1 MAAHHWVGKAH
12 CRGPAAGSGPEG
24 EGPVISRVGAVHRS
38 LAAMFEETRAAFRD
52 GDEAEAAVAFGRLR
66 EELETHFDKEDR
78 LYYPA
83 IRALRPD
90 RAEAVNRVERAHAQ
104 FIRRF
109 ELIVAQIQEG
119 KLDEDER
126 KAVGQKEGRLV
137 RYCICTEDGPQ
148 MLVCEPLLPG
158 VLES

>member
-1 MAAHHWVGKAH
+1 
-12 CRGPAAGSGPEG
+12 
-24 EGPVISRVGAVHRS
+24 VISRVGAVHRS

-52 GDEAEAAVAFGRLR
+52 GDEAEAVVAFGRLR

-119 KLDEDER
+119 KLDEAER
-126 KAVGQKEGRLV
+126 SFEEFAEAFIFHEIREEDLIRSLERELAQTRL
-137 RYCICTEDGPQ
+137 
-148 MLVCEPLLPG
+148 
-158 VLES
+158 

>member
-1 MAAHHWVGKAH
+1 
-12 CRGPAAGSGPEG
+12 
-24 EGPVISRVGAVHRS
+24 
-38 LAAMFEETRAAFRD
+38 MFEETRAAFRD
-52 GDEAEAAVAFGRLR
+52 GDEAEAVVAFGRLR

-119 KLDEDER
+119 KLDEAER
-126 KAVGQKEGRLV
+126 SFEEFAEAFIFHEIREEDLIRSLERELAQTRL
-137 RYCICTEDGPQ
+137 
-148 MLVCEPLLPG
+148 
-158 VLES
+158 